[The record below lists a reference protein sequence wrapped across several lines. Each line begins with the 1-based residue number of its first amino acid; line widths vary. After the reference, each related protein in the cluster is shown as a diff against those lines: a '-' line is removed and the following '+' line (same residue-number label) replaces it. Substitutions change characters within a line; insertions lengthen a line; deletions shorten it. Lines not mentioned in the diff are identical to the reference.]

1 MRCQQLFTCAVAAA
15 AIAVPA
21 LLPAQGMQS
30 SQSWTSRVSA
40 SVRYG
45 VFTPSGTSDVY
56 TLMDRALDNGGASL
70 NPRMTGI
77 DVHARLSERL
87 GVMLG
92 VEAGART
99 IGSVSRMPPSTSSF
113 YAGEVAQQSTLQ
125 LTGVQLL
132 GAEWRALR
140 WRPAGKA
147 ADVARITVGGG
158 VGSASYRF
166 RQWGEF
172 LDASRL
178 VRYRNDFYSTGR
190 GTIGFAGATLEVPV
204 RSWIA
209 LQGTIRRQFGSAP
222 MSDDY
227 ASFNRIDLGGTSIHA
242 GARLTPS
249 SLLRRR

>member
-1 MRCQQLFTCAVAAA
+1 MKCTQLVSGALAAA
-15 AIAVPA
+15 VIAMPSSLTAQSVDS
-21 LLPAQGMQS
+21 LPSLA
-30 SQSWTSRVSA
+30 SRVSV

-45 VFTPSGTSDVY
+45 SFSPSGTSEVY
-56 TLMDRALDNGGASL
+56 TLMDRALDAGGAAL
-70 NPRMTGI
+70 NPRMTGV
-77 DVHARLSERL
+77 DVHARLSERWSA
-87 GVMLG
+87 MLG
-92 VEAGART
+92 LEAGERT

-140 WRPAGKA
+140 WRPAGRTT
-147 ADVARITVGGG
+147 DVARITVGGG

-178 VRYRNDFYSTGR
+178 VRSRNDFYSSGR
-190 GTIGFAGATLEVPV
+190 GTIGFASATLEVPL
-204 RSWIA
+204 RDWIA
-209 LQGTIRRQFGSAP
+209 LQGTLRRQFGSAP

-242 GARLTPS
+242 GARLFPS
-249 SLLRRR
+249 SVLRRR